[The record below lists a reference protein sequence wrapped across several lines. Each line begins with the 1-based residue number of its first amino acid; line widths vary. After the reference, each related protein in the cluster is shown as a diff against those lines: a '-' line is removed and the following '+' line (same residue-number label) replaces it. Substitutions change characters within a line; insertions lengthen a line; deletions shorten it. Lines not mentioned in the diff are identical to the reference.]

1 MYCGLSS
8 VYKYLLSGKKAC
20 KQGGKEVYS
29 ELFEFIILVVIMVLT
44 QEELDHWNM
53 DMLKNY
59 LNERGISLSGGG
71 SKKADLI
78 RKVLAADLQFDVDM
92 Y

>member
-1 MYCGLSS
+1 
-8 VYKYLLSGKKAC
+8 
-20 KQGGKEVYS
+20 
-29 ELFEFIILVVIMVLT
+29 
-44 QEELDHWNM
+44 M

-71 SKKADLI
+71 SKKADLF

>member
-1 MYCGLSS
+1 M
-8 VYKYLLSGKKAC
+8 VYPRYINIC
-20 KQGGKEVYS
+20 CQGRRRVNLRWKEVYS

-71 SKKADLI
+71 SKKVDLI

>member
-1 MYCGLSS
+1 M
-8 VYKYLLSGKKAC
+8 VYLRYINIC
-20 KQGGKEVYS
+20 CQGRRRVNKVERS
-29 ELFEFIILVVIMVLT
+29 ILILVVIMVLT

-53 DMLKNY
+53 DMLKNC

-78 RKVLAADLQFDVDM
+78 RKVLAADLLKENKNLS
-92 Y
+92 

>member
-1 MYCGLSS
+1 
-8 VYKYLLSGKKAC
+8 
-20 KQGGKEVYS
+20 
-29 ELFEFIILVVIMVLT
+29 MVLT

-78 RKVLAADLQFDVDM
+78 RKVLAADLLQLPITYAFTFVERTSKMTMCIRQGLFRAWPVDQRF
-92 Y
+92 